1 MNGKN
6 KKALLLCGLF
16 LAVIA
21 AGYAN
26 YAITAKR
33 ADEAGGMEQ
42 VSAEVSEGET
52 TDVFATFKSERETSR
67 ANELSYIESVVT
79 SAEVDEA
86 TKSKAQDQ
94 KLELVANMESE
105 LLSEGLIETKLGVS
119 AVVAISG
126 ESVSVVVDKETLT
139 DAEVTQIAEIIKT
152 QTDKASENIK
162 IMPKA

>member
-26 YAITAKR
+26 YAITAKK
-33 ADEAGGMEQ
+33 AGDDGSKK
-42 VSAEVSEGET
+42 VSAEIQDGET
-52 TDVFATFKSERETSR
+52 VDVFASFKNDRESSR
-67 ANELSYIESVVT
+67 ASELSYIESVVS
-79 SAEVDEA
+79 SAEADEA
-86 TKSKAQDQ
+86 TKSKAQEQ
-94 KLELVANMESE
+94 KLAMVANMESE
-105 LLSEGLIETKLGVS
+105 LLSEGIIETKIGVS

-126 ESVSVVVDKETLT
+126 DSVSVVVDKEVLSE
-139 DAEVTQIAEIIKT
+139 AEVTQIAEIIRT
-152 QTDKASENIK
+152 QTNKASENIK

>member
-1 MNGKN
+1 M
-6 KKALLLCGLF
+6 
-16 LAVIA
+16 
-21 AGYAN
+21 
-26 YAITAKR
+26 
-33 ADEAGGMEQ
+33 
-42 VSAEVSEGET
+42 
-52 TDVFATFKSERETSR
+52 
-67 ANELSYIESVVT
+67 T

>member
-26 YAITAKR
+26 YAITAKK
-33 ADEAGGMEQ
+33 AGDGEGSKK
-42 VSAEVSEGET
+42 VNAEVSGGET
-52 TDVFATFKSERETSR
+52 ADVFAAFKTERETSR
-67 ANELSYIESVVT
+67 ANELSYIESVAT
-79 SAEVDEA
+79 SAEADEA
-86 TKSKAQDQ
+86 TKSKAQEQ
-94 KLELVANMESE
+94 KLALVTNMESE
-105 LLSEGLIETKLGVS
+105 LLSEGIIETKLGVS

-126 ESVSVVVDKETLT
+126 ESVSVVVDKEALSE
-139 DAEVTQIAEIIKT
+139 AEVTQIAEIIKT
-152 QTDKASENIK
+152 QTNKASENIK

>member
-26 YAITAKR
+26 YAITAKKGDPSKR
-33 ADEAGGMEQ
+33 WTQG
-42 VSAEVSEGET
+42 VVEGQT
-52 TDVFATFKSERETSR
+52 ADVFATFKTERETSR
-67 ANELSYIESVVT
+67 ASELSYIESVVT
-79 SAEVDEA
+79 SAEADEA

-94 KLELVANMESE
+94 KLALVTNMESE
-105 LLSEGLIETKLGVS
+105 LLSEGIIETKMGVS

-126 ESVSVVVDKETLT
+126 DSVSVVVDKQTLSE
-139 DAEVTQIAEIIKT
+139 AEVTQIAEIIKT
-152 QTDKASENIK
+152 QTNKSSENIK